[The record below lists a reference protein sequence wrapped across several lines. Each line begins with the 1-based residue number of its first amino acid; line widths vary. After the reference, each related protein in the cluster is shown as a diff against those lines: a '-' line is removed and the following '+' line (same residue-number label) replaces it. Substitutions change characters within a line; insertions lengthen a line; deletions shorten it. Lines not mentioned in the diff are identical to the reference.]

1 MSGILNNAI
10 FSRRALFFGLALAP
24 TLVALGGR
32 AWGMEPWGESIS
44 LETTLDNLSTYV
56 FRDLRWPICGLVAL
70 AGVPVFFWA
79 ERGRQ
84 KAMLMWGGVLAF
96 GLAPYLIT
104 LSRRFLT
111 GE

>member
-1 MSGILNNAI
+1 MN
-10 FSRRALFFGLALAP
+10 RKTFFLATLAP
-24 TLVALGGR
+24 WLLALGGR
-32 AWGMEPWGESIS
+32 ALGAEPWGESIS
-44 LETTLDNLSTYV
+44 IETTLNNLSGYV
-56 FRDLRWPICGLVAL
+56 FTDLRWPVCGIVAL

-104 LSRRFLT
+104 LARRFLT

>member
-1 MSGILNNAI
+1 MNH
-10 FSRRALFFGLALAP
+10 RRTLFLWLAAATP
-24 TLVALGGR
+24 TLVVLGGR
-32 AWGMEPWGESIS
+32 ALGAEPWGGSIS
-44 LETTLDNLSTYV
+44 IETTLNNLSGYV
-56 FRDLRWPICGLVAL
+56 FTNLRWPVCGIVAL

-84 KAMLMWGGVLAF
+84 KAMLMWAGVLAF

-104 LSRRFLT
+104 LARRFLT